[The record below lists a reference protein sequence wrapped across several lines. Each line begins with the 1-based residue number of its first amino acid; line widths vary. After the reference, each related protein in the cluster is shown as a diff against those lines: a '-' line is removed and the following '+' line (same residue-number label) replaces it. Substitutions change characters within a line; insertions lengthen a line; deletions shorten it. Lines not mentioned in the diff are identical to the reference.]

1 MSRLFSILAIL
12 CLMAGCAT
20 VPPETVTVPNWSE
33 RKALITAM
41 ENWSLRG
48 RVGVTLPND
57 GGKGRLTWK
66 QNEDVLE
73 MTFRGP
79 FGAGGFQVRGTLD
92 NLELKTK
99 AGDTYLS
106 ADPEADLARELG
118 WRVPLRSLGYWVRGI
133 PDPHYPKA
141 RVSVDDQG
149 LLRELRQSDWDIVY
163 DTYRAHQGLNLPRK
177 VVLSTEGVTLKLVA
191 DRWVST
197 D

>member
-1 MSRLFSILAIL
+1 MSRFVLTLLALGVI
-12 CLMAGCAT
+12 AGCAT
-20 VPPETVTVPNWSE
+20 VPRETASTPDWTE
-33 RKALITAM
+33 RKALIMAM

-66 QNEDVLE
+66 QTQEVLE

-79 FGAGGFQVRGTLD
+79 FGAGGFQVRGTLE

-99 AGDTYLS
+99 AGEIYLS
-106 ADPEADLARELG
+106 DDPEADLARELG

-133 PDPHYPKA
+133 PDPNFPKA
-141 RVSVDDQG
+141 RFNLDDQG
-149 LLRELRQSDWDIVY
+149 LLRELSQSDWDIVY
-163 DTYRAHQGLNLPRK
+163 NTYRVHEGVNLPRK
-177 VVLSTEGVTLKLVA
+177 VVLTTEGVTLKLVA